1 MCTWETLE
9 HIALN
14 YTCFQE
20 EHPASYSETNKTKKL
35 AKAPPVPAVWTPAQV
50 SLRQQGFSNMDE
62 GFLLRN
68 KAVAP

>member
-20 EHPASYSETNKTKKL
+20 EHPKTKKL